1 MKLEYNSECIMELL
15 AQYSHLPFYVLAT
28 ITVVCSL
35 GMIFLPNLIRAG
47 FLLIGA
53 FCAIAGLYFVLAANF
68 VAVSQILIYA
78 VGIVLV
84 IIFAVML
91 CNLKEQATDVVKEE
105 VVDSLGIKLRKIS
118 ALIICS
124 GLFALLVYVI
134 KSQDWN
140 SIAQLGGAE
149 SQFNIISEVSNQY
162 TARIGQLMLTRYVL
176 PFELISVLLLVVLVG
191 VIILSKKHLDRETVK
206 QGT

>member
-1 MKLEYNSECIMELL
+1 MELL
-15 AQYSHLPFYVLAT
+15 AKYSYLPFYILAT
-28 ITVVCSL
+28 VTVVCSL

-68 VAVSQILIYA
+68 VAVSQVLIYA

-91 CNLKEQATDVVKEE
+91 CNLKEQASDIVKEE
-105 VVDSLGIKLRKIS
+105 VTDTLDIGLRKIS

-134 KSQDWN
+134 KSQDWS
-140 SIAQLGGAE
+140 SIAALGGAE
-149 SQFNIISEVSNQY
+149 AQFNVISAVSNQY
-162 TARIGQLMLTRYVL
+162 TARIGQLMLTRYIL
-176 PFELISVLLLVVLVG
+176 PFELISLLLLVVLVG
-191 VIILSKKHLDRETVK
+191 VIILSKKHLDREQT
-206 QGT
+206 T